1 MKKITRRT
9 FLKAGLSTV
18 GATGLGFGVY
28 GWRQAQHFDRSSHT
42 VALAGLKKPLRLVQL
57 SDLHYGPYVS
67 IMRVKAWI
75 SAAMQQKPDL
85 IVITGDIVDTIT
97 AVADQEVLALELAKL
112 RAPLGVFAI
121 LGNHD
126 YFHFDSRDHPE
137 IGTPEMIQRFE
148 AVGLKYLTN
157 AGVQLRED
165 FFLAGVDDLW
175 KGKPDLIK
183 ALEQRPDTGA
193 SLLLCHNPDLL
204 PQVPPV
210 VGLTLCGHTHGGQV
224 RLPFD
229 IGLLS
234 VSKYGERFQKGF
246 VEAPAKAFI
255 SRGLGTTGP
264 PIRTFCNA
272 ELVTLELVPV

>member
-1 MKKITRRT
+1 MKITRRT

-18 GATGLGFGVY
+18 GATGLGFGMY

-42 VALAGLKKPLRLVQL
+42 VALPGLQKPLRLVQL
-57 SDLHYGPYVS
+57 SDLHFGPYVS
-67 IMRVKAWI
+67 LMRVRAWV

-97 AVADQEVLALELAKL
+97 PISDQEILALELAKL
-112 RAPLGVFAI
+112 QAPLGVFAI

-126 YFHFDSRDHPE
+126 YFFFYPRAKHKE
-137 IGTPEMIQRFE
+137 AGTPEMVQRFE
-148 AVGLKYLTN
+148 AAGLKYLTN
-157 AGVQLRED
+157 TGVQVRED
-165 FFLAGVDDLW
+165 VFLAGVDDLW
-175 KGKPDLIK
+175 KGTPDLIK

-204 PQVPPV
+204 PQVPAT